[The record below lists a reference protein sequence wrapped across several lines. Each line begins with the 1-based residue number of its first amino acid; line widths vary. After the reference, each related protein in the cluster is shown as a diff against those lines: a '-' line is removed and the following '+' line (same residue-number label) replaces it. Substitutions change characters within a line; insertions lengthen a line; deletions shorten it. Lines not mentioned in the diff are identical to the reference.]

1 MKAVQ
6 SWTMVIMAAAAMM
19 LVYGGVAWAD
29 HRVSKMSKYNFSDTL
44 SKIKGAIEAEGFKI
58 VAVIDHQASLKQAG
72 VTWQPWV
79 VIEFFSEK
87 HAKEIL
93 HTDPSADLD
102 VPLRISVM
110 DGDPKDPHGK
120 EPHAS
125 YYKPSGLFAEYKK
138 LRKVS
143 KDLDAIFDKIVS
155 GVAAPA
161 AARGH

>member
-1 MKAVQ
+1 MRAVT
-6 SWTMVIMAAAAMM
+6 SRVMLAVTVMV
-19 LVYGGVAWAD
+19 LVSAGLARAD
-29 HRVSKMSKYNFSDTL
+29 HRVSKMSKYNFSDTVA
-44 SKIKGAIEAEGFKI
+44 KVKAAIEAEGFKI
-58 VAVIDHQASLKQAG
+58 VAVVDHQASLKEAG
-72 VTWQPWV
+72 VSWQPWV

-87 HAKEIL
+87 HAKAIL

-143 KDLDAIFDKIVS
+143 KDLDALMDKIVS
-155 GVAAPA
+155 GVAVPG